1 MVFEVVGTLG
11 YLDPEYAMH
20 QELTNKSKVYA
31 FGVVLFRVLC
41 ARSAV
46 RHELETDEVHL
57 ASQAKNAYEKGTIYQ
72 IIDPHLKGKIAPE
85 CFKIYMDIANSYVRN
100 KGKDRPTIAEVEVVL
115 EHALELQES
124 VDAVRGCESW
134 W

>member
-1 MVFEVVGTLG
+1 
-11 YLDPEYAMH
+11 
-20 QELTNKSKVYA
+20 
-31 FGVVLFRVLC
+31 
-41 ARSAV
+41 
-46 RHELETDEVHL
+46 
-57 ASQAKNAYEKGTIYQ
+57 
-72 IIDPHLKGKIAPE
+72 
-85 CFKIYMDIANSYVRN
+85 MDIANSYVRN